1 MCYMQ
6 TSMIKSLWKGKMV
19 NRADEF
25 EKYVGNTIFTCNKLL
40 KKNKT
45 KTVPLS
51 STLNCVSPETESY
64 TREVGISGPALVRS
78 AARQTP
84 AIP

>member
-1 MCYMQ
+1 
-6 TSMIKSLWKGKMV
+6 MINSRLKKGMMV
-19 NRADEF
+19 NRAHEF
-25 EKYVGNTIFTCNKLL
+25 EKYVGNTIFICNKLL
-40 KKNKT
+40 KKKTTT
-45 KTVPLS
+45 KTVPLCA
-51 STLNCVSPETESY
+51 TLNCVSFSPETESY